1 MKSTG
6 IFSYFSPGVKFF
18 WLILIFI
25 VFMIL
30 SAFAGLLAGKLMH
43 LNMEQ
48 MMQLSSNPLP
58 GENTSFI
65 YVFQFINQLGLF
77 ILAPL
82 FYVFL
87 FEKPS
92 IGGYLKLNKI
102 PGILILFLSALTIY
116 TLLPFI
122 NFLDGVNAQLSL
134 PEAFSS
140 IQHWMVAKE
149 AQADQITAMLL
160 NVSTFRGL
168 MLNLFVVALMP
179 ALGEELLFR
188 GVLQQLLQSWTKKT
202 HLAVILTAVIFSAIH
217 LQFFGFL
224 PRLILGLLL
233 GYLFVYTRSLW
244 VPILV
249 HFVNNAS
256 SVIIY
261 YLNYNGNIKV
271 SADHFGSWPS
281 VFGIS
286 SSLLITLVIIYFV
299 KTKSGTVPKQID

>member
-25 VFMIL
+25 LFAII
-30 SAFAGLLAGKLMH
+30 SAFGGLMAGKFMH
-43 LNMEQ
+43 LDMTQ
-48 MMQLSSNPLP
+48 MMELSSNPMP
-58 GENTSFI
+58 GENTSFL
-65 YVFQFINQLGLF
+65 YLFQFINQLGLF

-82 FYVFL
+82 LYVFL
-87 FEKPS
+87 FEKPT

-102 PGILILFLSALTIY
+102 PGILILFLSVVTIY

-122 NFLDGVNAQLSL
+122 NFLDGVNAHLSL
-134 PEAFSS
+134 PKAFSS
-140 IQHWMVAKE
+140 LQQWMVDKE
-149 AQADQITAMLL
+149 TQADQITALLL
-160 NVSTFRGL
+160 NVNTLRGL

-188 GVLQQLLQSWTKKT
+188 GIIQQLLQKWTKKSP
-202 HLAVILTAVIFSAIH
+202 LAVILTAFIFSAIH

-224 PRLILGLLL
+224 PRFVLGLLL
-233 GYLFVYTRSLW
+233 GYLFLYTRSLW
-244 VPILV
+244 VPMLV

-256 SVIIY
+256 SVVIY
-261 YLNYNGNIKV
+261 YLNYNGNINV

-281 VFGIS
+281 IFGIS
-286 SSLLITLVIIYFV
+286 SSLLITLVIVYFV
-299 KTKSGTVPKQID
+299 KVKSVTVPQKTE